1 MIKDIVNGI
10 IIFLSLIIPMLGVFL
25 FCLLDRFV
33 DKKRKKIYILLVVCV
48 ISLIFQNFIEYYLIE
63 YKVSITARTFIS
75 VYGYTIRPVIIGLF
89 ITLVAP
95 EKKHYPVYGLIL
107 LNFLVYTTAF
117 YSKLSISFSD
127 DNHFIG
133 GPLRF
138 TCLVVSLILV
148 AYSLIIIL
156 IEFRKSRKRDLI
168 VPVIL
173 TIHILIGVFMD
184 MFMYYGVS
192 HRVDYITIMIVVV
205 TLFYYIWLHIQFVYK
220 HERDLLAQQKIQIAL
235 SQIKPHFIY
244 NTLNAIQDIDD
255 MPDVAR
261 DAIGDF
267 ARYLRENLDFLTS
280 SNLISFNKELEHVKK
295 YVNLEKLRF
304 GDKINIIFDI
314 KTSDFLIP
322 SLSLQMVVEN
332 AIKHGIT
339 KKYDGGNVW
348 VSSYE
353 KDDKYFVVV
362 KDDGIGF
369 DVNKVIGA
377 NHLGFKNSN
386 ERLKHFVGGS
396 LVIESE
402 INKGTT
408 VTLVIPKQ
416 KGEKQDESYY
426 S

>member
-33 DKKRKKIYILLVVCV
+33 DKKRKNIYILLVVCV

-63 YKVSITARTFIS
+63 YKVSITARTFVS
-75 VYGYTIRPVIIGLF
+75 VYGYTIRPVIISLF

-117 YSKLSISFSD
+117 YSKLSISFSE

>member
-33 DKKRKKIYILLVVCV
+33 DKKRKNIYILLVVCV

-75 VYGYTIRPVIIGLF
+75 VFGYTIRPVIIGLF

-117 YSKLSISFSD
+117 YSKLSISFSE

>member
-33 DKKRKKIYILLVVCV
+33 DKKRKNIYILLVVCV

-75 VYGYTIRPVIIGLF
+75 VFGYTIRPVIIGLF

>member
-33 DKKRKKIYILLVVCV
+33 DKKRKNIYILLIFFV
-48 ISLIFQNFIEYYLIE
+48 IYLIFQNFIEYYLIE

-75 VYGYTIRPVIIGLF
+75 VFGYTIRPVIIGLF